1 MGLFYAPSVVANA
14 VKVSCFASALL
25 QELGFQVYPQYDEYR
40 TDIIAAV
47 ALGDEEKMIAF
58 CQGIQ
63 KGSPIDAY
71 VTPEPWAMP
80 GYDSEVIMAAGAF
93 TMGASIELS
102 AGRPAEGPLC
112 CLAAGRAYLQ
122 HREKLGAVGGP
133 VHARKGLDTPIIAKS
148 TKNGEGS
155 LSVFCIRKRWQ
166 TLPKRGF
173 HGMINKYENRRK
185 TANYREE
192 RSLWPQKI

>member
-80 GYDSEVIMAAGAF
+80 GYDDEVIMAAGAF
-93 TMGASIELS
+93 IQGASIELS
-102 AGRPAEGPLC
+102 ADGPLRPPYTVFFQGGITWYHAKYGI
-112 CLAAGRAYLQ
+112 LMSLQKLVDAGF
-122 HREKLGAVGGP
+122 
-133 VHARKGLDTPIIAKS
+133 
-148 TKNGEGS
+148 S
-155 LSVFCIRKRWQ
+155 LC
-166 TLPKRGF
+166 
-173 HGMINKYENRRK
+173 
-185 TANYREE
+185 
-192 RSLWPQKI
+192 

>member
-47 ALGDEEKMIAF
+47 ALGDAEKMIAF

-102 AGRPAEGPLC
+102 ADGCR
-112 CLAAGRAYLQ
+112 AGLPTTP
-122 HREKLGAVGGP
+122 EKLGCCWRP
-133 VHARKGLDTPIIAKS
+133 SPCS
-148 TKNGEGS
+148 
-155 LSVFCIRKRWQ
+155 KR
-166 TLPKRGF
+166 
-173 HGMINKYENRRK
+173 
-185 TANYREE
+185 A
-192 RSLWPQKI
+192 